1 MDDNELVMLQDDAG
15 KNRMKMIALI
25 NRNVHLYV
33 MHPVLGEE
41 KILPIKNNV
50 GPIGVEDDKLEDD
63 MLDELNKC
71 YCNKFDEGGPAG
83 VEDSDAVNQKGS
95 LEEVNIDGAT
105 ENINQKDSCLNV
117 NFEGEAVSED
127 AIVNITLD
135 GTTEHVVCD
144 QDDILDDT
152 DYLVS
157 VQTDSVAEGLIC
169 NQEDEITIDIA
180 RGKEKG
186 RGKGNLKGKGNGK
199 GKGKSKVAIPR
210 KQKLMEE
217 EVVGSGVFDD
227 VNECEATKESF
238 RGLSDIEEYDTDD
251 LQHDYDSEDSEVL
264 KDDFPTFKLPK

>member
-15 KNRMKMIALI
+15 INRMKMIALI

-33 MHPVLGEE
+33 MHPVLGKE

-50 GPIGVEDDKLEDD
+50 GNFNDLGTIEYFNNLG
-63 MLDELNKC
+63 NKI
-71 YCNKFDEGGPAG
+71 DEGGPAG

-95 LEEVNIDGAT
+95 LEEVNIDGT
-105 ENINQKDSCLNV
+105 IENINQKDSCLNV
-117 NFEGEAVSED
+117 NFEGDAVSED

-152 DYLVS
+152 HYL
-157 VQTDSVAEGLIC
+157 DSNDSIGIVE
-169 NQEDEITIDIA
+169 EITIDIA

-199 GKGKSKVAIPR
+199 GKGKSKFGRPR

-264 KDDFPTFKLPK
+264 KDDFPTFKLTK